1 MKRRSAMTRLCNIPP
16 AHRWVES
23 VRPGFFFGDTDEMR
37 CPDDGVWTDAR
48 ALAAWLKRRNG
59 NAVGFRRFVY
69 DPKKGKTYFD
79 PGWVYYRGTV
89 ISKEDVL
96 SGKAERDDPRF
107 KATYILKSNVENN
120 DWDCLWIVTPYTMW
134 PFRRDVDVFVHA
146 DAEEEGA
153 K

>member
-1 MKRRSAMTRLCNIPP
+1 MTRLCDIPP
-16 AHRWVES
+16 SYRWVES
-23 VRPGFFFGDTDEMR
+23 VQPGFFFGDTDEMI

-59 NAVGFRRFVY
+59 KAVGFRRFVY
-69 DPKKGKTYFD
+69 DPEEGKTYLD

-89 ISKEDVL
+89 IPKEDAL

-107 KATYILKSNVENN
+107 KATATDTLKANVKYN
-120 DWDCLWIVTPYTMW
+120 DWDCLWLATYRKVW

-146 DAEEEGA
+146 DAEEGDT